1 MSLENFKSFVRERPS
16 LNNYVQNGNMSWQ
29 KFYEMYELYGD
40 KSRVWDQFLNTT
52 SQSSSSFSLKDVFS
66 TFKNMDMNELQK
78 GITSVQKGLDYVKD
92 MFESKAKNIPNK
104 KPYEP
109 RPLYKYFDD

>member
-1 MSLENFKSFVRERPS
+1 
-16 LNNYVQNGNMSWQ
+16 
-29 KFYEMYELYGD
+29 
-40 KSRVWDQFLNTT
+40 
-52 SQSSSSFSLKDVFS
+52 
-66 TFKNMDMNELQK
+66 MNELQK

-92 MFESKAKNIPNK
+92 MFESKAKNIPTK